1 MLYTDLLETLKPD
14 LIAPVVA
21 FLCHEDCDSNGAII
35 EAAGGWAGKYRWQR
49 SQGAL
54 VMKNLK
60 DGVSLEAVRDNWA
73 KIVDME
79 GGDFPTSN
87 QEATMELVGKLRPL
101 TEENEASQAEKTLVG
116 KL

>member
-1 MLYTDLLETLKPD
+1 METLKPD

-21 FLCHEDCDSNGAII
+21 FLCHEDCDSNGDII

-54 VMKNLK
+54 LMKHLSQ
-60 DGVSLEAVRDNWA
+60 GVSIESVRDNWS
-73 KIVDME
+73 KIIEME

-101 TEENEASQAEKTLVG
+101 TEEQPDNEASQETKSLVG